1 MNPYSVFPNF
11 RESEFQNL
19 KGKLKER
26 CRLTNKPVQPGVKEA
41 LQIDTTDGKIT
52 ITYYKNG
59 KLMIQSSPSNPE
71 YVWLSNEISKYFSS
85 LVDGKIED

>member
-1 MNPYSVFPNF
+1 MNPYRVFPNF

-26 CRLTNKPVQPGVKEA
+26 CSLTNKPVQPGTKEA
-41 LQIDTTDGKIT
+41 LQIDTPDGKIT

-59 KLMIQSSPSNPE
+59 KLMMQSSPSNPE
-71 YVWLSNEISKYFSS
+71 YVWLVDEISKYSSS
-85 LVDGKIED
+85 LADEKIEN

>member
-1 MNPYSVFPNF
+1 LDPYSVFTNF

-26 CRLTNKPVQPGVKEA
+26 CELTNKPVQPGTKEA
-41 LQIDTTDGKIT
+41 LQFDTPDGKIT

-71 YVWLSNEISKYFSS
+71 YVWLANEISKYVSS
-85 LVDGKIED
+85 RVDGKIED

>member
-1 MNPYSVFPNF
+1 LDPYSVFTNV

-26 CRLTNKPVQPGVKEA
+26 GGLTNKPVQPGTKEA
-41 LQIDTTDGKIT
+41 LQIDTPDGKIT

-71 YVWLSNEISKYFSS
+71 YVWLANEISKYFSS

>member
-1 MNPYSVFPNF
+1 MNPYRVFPNF

-26 CRLTNKPVQPGVKEA
+26 YRLANKPVQPGTKEA
-41 LQIDTTDGKIT
+41 LQIDTPDGKIN

-71 YVWLSNEISKYFSS
+71 YVWLANEISKYFSS

>member
-1 MNPYSVFPNF
+1 LNPYRVFPNF

-26 CRLTNKPVQPGVKEA
+26 CRFTNKPVQLGTKEV
-41 LQIDTTDGKIT
+41 LQIDTPDGKII

-71 YVWLSNEISKYFSS
+71 YVLLVDEISKYFSS
-85 LVDGKIED
+85 LANEKIEN

>member
-1 MNPYSVFPNF
+1 MDPYSVFTNF

-26 CRLTNKPVQPGVKEA
+26 CELTNKPVQPGTKEA
-41 LQIDTTDGKIT
+41 LQIDTPDGKIT

-59 KLMIQSSPSNPE
+59 KLMVQSSPSNTE
-71 YVWLSNEISKYFSS
+71 YELLVNDIIEYFSN
-85 LVDGKIED
+85 LVENHS